1 MDDNAPMGSSQQ
13 AGIESLG
20 IAVPDAYVDLADLAT
35 ARGVEPAKYIA
46 GLGVTRMAIP
56 SVREDAV
63 TLAARAGERALASGA
78 VDPSTIGLLI
88 VGTETGVDHSKPV
101 ASFVQGLLG
110 ISRSARVFETK
121 HACYGATAA
130 LQMALDWVRSGSAR
144 GKKALVIGADVA
156 RYGLGTPGEPT
167 QGAGAVAL
175 VVSDSPAI
183 LAVDA
188 GLYGVASED
197 VLDFW
202 RPLYSK
208 DAFVDGHYSVTCYLA
223 ALAGAFEDYR
233 KSAGADASE
242 RRFTDRFDALVY
254 HVPYGKMARKA
265 HQHLRR
271 CDGDD
276 DPDASFDRLVAP
288 SLVFP
293 SLVGNCYAASLYLAF
308 ASLVAHADRDL
319 AGRRVALFSYGS
331 GYCAELFSGTVGADA
346 RARVRGLAF
355 DETLASRRKLAIAE
369 YEEIM
374 RAREDQDRVA
384 RVDGGEGF
392 RLLGVEQHKRVY
404 AR

>member
-1 MDDNAPMGSSQQ
+1 MPRMESPRA
-13 AGIESLG
+13 AGIESIG
-20 IAVPDAYVDLADLAT
+20 IAVPDAYVDLADLAA

-78 VDPSTIGLLI
+78 IDPASIGLLI

-110 ISRSARVFETK
+110 VSRSARVFETK
-121 HACYGATAA
+121 HACYAATAA

-156 RYGLGTPGEPT
+156 RYGLRTPGEPT
-167 QGAGAVAL
+167 QGAGAAAL

-188 GLYGVASED
+188 GLSGVASED

-208 DAFVDGHYSVTCYLA
+208 DAFVDGHYSVSCYLA
-223 ALAGAFEDYR
+223 ALEGAFVDYR
-233 KSAGADASE
+233 RSAGADGSAAG
-242 RRFTDRFDALVY
+242 FTDRFDAIVY

-271 CDGDD
+271 CDGDA
-276 DPDASFDRLVAP
+276 DPDASFDRMVAP
-288 SLVFP
+288 SLVYP

-308 ASLVAHADRDL
+308 ASLLAHSERDL
-319 AGRRVALFSYGS
+319 AGRSVALFSYGS
-331 GYCAELFSGTVGADA
+331 GYCGELFSGTVAEGA
-346 RARVRGLAF
+346 RERVRALAF
-355 DETLASRRKLAIAE
+355 DASLAARRRLPIAE
-369 YEEIM
+369 YEELM
-374 RAREDQDRVA
+374 RAREDQDRMP
-384 RVDGGEGF
+384 RSDDGEGI